1 MGSKKKYDK
10 VESET
15 MLKIDRCLLRVA
27 LVSLGL
33 GVAASLLLS
42 GIAWLLGTYGVGTMS
57 EQGLAIMGV
66 VYVIVL
72 TPLLYYMLYQKSIVD
87 QVKKE
92 KEERLLRDVTTRLYK
107 SKVFKE
113 LAGTQIRLCK
123 RNGWPVGMIVM
134 DIDQLA
140 RINQEYS
147 FDAGNQVLRHFATLL
162 KDTIRESDLVARFD
176 DDRFVLLLPN
186 CDINSAKKVV
196 QRFQSQIL
204 STPLIV
210 DKKEIKIPFSSGVVS
225 FAGRVAKFNHLI
237 NRANMALEQ
246 AKKKGGNRIELF

>member
-1 MGSKKKYDK
+1 
-10 VESET
+10 
-15 MLKIDRCLLRVA
+15 MLKKIDKCLLKV
-27 LVSLGL
+27 
-33 GVAASLLLS
+33 GVAAFGLGAAAGLLLS
-42 GIAWLLGTYGVGTMS
+42 GIGWLLA
-57 EQGLAIMGV
+57 EKGLWAQPEEGLVIMGV
-66 VYVIVL
+66 VYLVL
-72 TPLLYYMLYQKSIVD
+72 FTPLFYYLLYQKSIVD
-87 QVKKE
+87 QIKKD

-140 RINQEYS
+140 RINQQYS
-147 FDAGNQVLRHFATLL
+147 FDAGNQALRHFAAIL
-162 KDTIRESDLVARFD
+162 KETIRESDLVARFD

-204 STPLIV
+204 STPLVV

-225 FAGRVAKFNHLI
+225 FAGRVAKFNHLL
-237 NRANMALEQ
+237 NRASMALEQ

>member
-1 MGSKKKYDK
+1 
-10 VESET
+10 
-15 MLKIDRCLLRVA
+15 MLKKIDKCLLKVGVA
-27 LVSLGL
+27 AFGL
-33 GVAASLLLS
+33 GAAASLLLS
-42 GIAWLLGTYGVGTMS
+42 GIGWLLA
-57 EQGLAIMGV
+57 EKGLWAQPEEGLLIMGV
-66 VYVIVL
+66 VYLVL
-72 TPLLYYMLYQKSIVD
+72 FTPLFYYLLYQKSIVD
-87 QVKKE
+87 QIKKD

-140 RINQEYS
+140 RINQQYS
-147 FDAGNQVLRHFATLL
+147 FDAGNQALRHFAVIL
-162 KDTIRESDLVARFD
+162 KETIRESDLVARFD

-196 QRFQSQIL
+196 QRFQSRIL
-204 STPLIV
+204 STPLVV

-225 FAGRVAKFNHLI
+225 FAGRVAKFNHLL

-246 AKKKGGNRIELF
+246 AKKKGGNRIELL

>member
-1 MGSKKKYDK
+1 
-10 VESET
+10 
-15 MLKIDRCLLRVA
+15 MLKIDKCLLKVA
-27 LVSLGL
+27 LGAVGL
-33 GVAASLLLS
+33 GALASLLLS
-42 GIAWLLGTYGVGTMS
+42 GIGWALAQKGVWS
-57 EQGLAIMGV
+57 QPEEGLIVMGLVYLV
-66 VYVIVL
+66 VF
-72 TPLLYYMLYQKSIVD
+72 TPVFYYLLYQKSIVD
-87 QVKKE
+87 QIKRDR
-92 KEERLLRDVTTRLYK
+92 EERLLRDVTSRLYK

-123 RNGWPVGMIVM
+123 RNGWPIGMVVM

-140 RINQEYS
+140 RINKEYS
-147 FDAGNQVLRHFATLL
+147 FDAGNQALRHFAAIL
-162 KDTIRESDLVARFD
+162 KETIRESDLVARFD

-204 STPLIV
+204 STPLVV

-237 NRANMALEQ
+237 NRANMALDE

>member
-1 MGSKKKYDK
+1 
-10 VESET
+10 
-15 MLKIDRCLLRVA
+15 MLGKIDKCLLKVGIA
-27 LVSLGL
+27 ALGL
-33 GVAASLLLS
+33 GAAASLLLS
-42 GIAWLLGTYGVGTMS
+42 GIAWILL
-57 EQGLAIMGV
+57 EKGLWKQPQEGLVIMAV
-66 VYVIVL
+66 VYLVL
-72 TPLLYYMLYQKSIVD
+72 FTPLFYYLLYQKSIVD
-87 QVKKE
+87 QVKKDR
-92 KEERLLRDVTTRLYK
+92 EERLLRDVTTRLYK

-134 DIDQLA
+134 DIDQLG
-140 RINQEYS
+140 RINQQYS
-147 FDAGNQVLRHFATLL
+147 FDAGNQALRHFAAVLNETV
-162 KDTIRESDLVARFD
+162 RESDLVARFD

-196 QRFQSQIL
+196 QRFQSRIL
-204 STPLIV
+204 STPLVV

-225 FAGRVAKFNHLI
+225 FAGRVAKFNHLL